1 MSFIKDFEVLATVGS
16 GAFGKCQKIRR
27 KSDRKILAWKV
38 VSTQKMS
45 EFEEEMLIQE
55 INLLRELQ
63 HPNIV
68 KCYDHFIDHQNKTVY
83 IVMEYCVGGS
93 LDSVI
98 KDCTKQKSF
107 LSEEYILR
115 VLVQLTSALK
125 LCHRR
130 PDGSI
135 VLHQDLKPANVFL
148 DKDFSVKLGDFGLAH
163 ILPSRNDYIKAYD
176 GTVKYMCPEKLN
188 ETFYHEKSD
197 IWSLGCLIYELCAK
211 RLPFNAPSGKL
222 QDCVNR
228 GAFKRI
234 PAQYSDQL
242 NALIRDMLQ
251 VVDFLRPSAEDIL
264 SSRLL
269 ADHRAGDLDQLLHP
283 STSAAGLKPRDQQE
297 ATPNKWKRRLD
308 TEDHQ
313 ASKRRREGLCDFS

>member
-1 MSFIKDFEVLATVGS
+1 
-16 GAFGKCQKIRR
+16 
-27 KSDRKILAWKV
+27 
-38 VSTQKMS
+38 MS

-83 IVMEYCVGGS
+83 IVMEYCEGGS

-176 GTVKYMCPEKLN
+176 GTVKYMCPVSHFSCLFLFELPSCQEKFSEIL
-188 ETFYHEKSD
+188 
-197 IWSLGCLIYELCAK
+197 
-211 RLPFNAPSGKL
+211 RLPFNASIGKPL
-222 QDCVNR
+222 QDCVNCVE
-228 GAFKRI
+228 FERI

-242 NALIRDMLQ
+242 NALIGDMLQ
-251 VVDFLRPSAEDIL
+251 VVCAQQQRPKSVMSYPLAEHPYEIVSSDIL
-264 SSRLL
+264 
-269 ADHRAGDLDQLLHP
+269 
-283 STSAAGLKPRDQQE
+283 E
-297 ATPNKWKRRLD
+297 Y
-308 TEDHQ
+308 
-313 ASKRRREGLCDFS
+313 EGLHYIVAVDHYSDSIET